1 MFSKEPTLDISFR
14 VMDEGKSFMIYA
26 STAGYKCFEC
36 GDIGHKRT
44 TCPHKVQVNMN
55 EEDNVDN
62 VVSDV
67 TEPAGENSQIERTET
82 VTEQAIAEGHESD
95 NKGIEVQENAVQD

>member
-1 MFSKEPTLDISFR
+1 
-14 VMDEGKSFMIYA
+14 
-26 STAGYKCFEC
+26 
-36 GDIGHKRT
+36 
-44 TCPHKVQVNMN
+44 MN

-95 NKGIEVQENAVQD
+95 NKGIEVQD